1 MNDNILQ
8 SVLASFKDASVKS
21 QIDSQPKTDFQGA
34 ATLSTFEKGV
44 RNEIMKGAE
53 KKKQST
59 SVLFHITWIWSQNLI
74 S

>member
-21 QIDSQPKTDFQGA
+21 QIDSQPKTDFQDA
-34 ATLSTFEKGV
+34 AALPTLEKGV
-44 RNEIMKGAE
+44 RDEIMKEAE

-59 SVLFHITWIWSQNLI
+59 SVLFHNT
-74 S
+74 